1 MRIKFLLPVLLLLP
15 FTILAQGKSSHA
27 WGDRLL
33 LGVHYGFDEDFV
45 GVRDNQ
51 YEVAHFAGAKAGI
64 SITKQLYAGIQ
75 ARFIKARNFETP
87 TQNFYMA
94 GIWARYYAFH
104 PAQKA
109 SSNRFGLFLE
119 SGFML
124 GNYAFE
130 NRNTVEYAFP
140 RPGSWYI
147 PAVLGAELRVW
158 SDLTLEGGF
167 NFFYNNGGSWND
179 QGIAYPSLGLNW
191 HW

>member
-1 MRIKFLLPVLLLLP
+1 MRIKFLLYVLLLLP
-15 FTILAQGKSSHA
+15 LTIFAQVKSSHA

-33 LGVHYGFDEDFV
+33 LGVHYGFEEDYV
-45 GVRDNQ
+45 GDRDNQ
-51 YEVAHFAGAKAGI
+51 YEVAHFAGAKAGV
-64 SITKQLYAGIQ
+64 SINRQLYGGIQ
-75 ARFIKARNFETP
+75 ARFIKARNFETS

-94 GIWARYYAFH
+94 GIWGRYYVIH
-104 PAQKA
+104 PVQKV

-130 NRNTVEYAFP
+130 NRNFVEYAFL

-147 PAVLGAELRVW
+147 PAVLGAEFRVW
-158 SDLTLEGGF
+158 SNLTLEGSC
-167 NFFYNNGGSWND
+167 NLFYNNGGSWDD
-179 QGIAYPSLGLNW
+179 QGIAYLSLGLNW